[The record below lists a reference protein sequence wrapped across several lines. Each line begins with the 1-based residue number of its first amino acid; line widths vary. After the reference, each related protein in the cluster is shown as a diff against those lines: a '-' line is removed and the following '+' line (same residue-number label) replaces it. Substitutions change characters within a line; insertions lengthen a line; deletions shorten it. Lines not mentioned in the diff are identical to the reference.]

1 MRKVTDWLLFFFM
14 AVSLPVFADDN
25 VIDEVVWI
33 IGDEA
38 IYKSEVE
45 EQYRQ
50 MQYDGQR
57 IDGDPYCVIPEQLA
71 VQKLFLHQA
80 KLDTITVPDA
90 TVFQQVEARINYLIA
105 NIGSKEKMEEYFKK
119 PVTEIREELANVI
132 RDQGTVQEVQRN
144 LVKDV
149 KTTPAEVRKFYNQ
162 LPVDSI
168 PYIPMQVEVQIITLN
183 PKVPQQEIDN
193 VKARLRDFSE
203 QVNKG
208 ERDFSTLA
216 VLYSEDRGSAMMGGE
231 MGFVS
236 KSNLVPEFANVAFN
250 LNDPKKVSKIVETEY
265 GYHIIQ
271 LIEKRGDRINVRH
284 ILLRPHVSEKDIS
297 DALVRL
303 DSLRVDLIDK
313 KISFDEITQYVSQDK
328 DTRNNK
334 GLMVNPQTGNSKFEM
349 GQLPQD
355 VAKVVADLKVGE
367 ISKPFV
373 MTDERKNKEVV
384 AIVKLKNRI
393 DGHKANMSDDYQT
406 LKAIVDEKK
415 KTLSTS
421 RDSAETLKQIQTASE
436 SLKSSADQLTNTG
449 KDSVF
454 SKSQDEIY
462 KAVDSFVTNYNKL
475 IEGSAKSASDS
486 ITKRVD
492 TLKNMTESNQK
503 LLGQAG
509 ITIGKDDTLTLDKD
523 AFAKADANT
532 VKTLFSGSYSYAS
545 RVSSQSSF
553 IDFAATQE
561 AAKANTYTT
570 KGTYSNTYASG
581 NIFNSYF

>member
-1 MRKVTDWLLFFFM
+1 MRKLTDWLLFFVLAV
-14 AVSLPVFADDN
+14 AVSLPVFADDDDN
-25 VIDEVVWI
+25 VIDEVVWVV
-33 IGDEA
+33 GDEA

-119 PVTEIREELANVI
+119 PVTEIREELANII
-132 RDQGTVQEVQRN
+132 RDQGTVQEVQRT

-149 KTTPAEVRKFYNQ
+149 KITPAEVRRFYNQ
-162 LPVDSI
+162 LPSDSI
-168 PYIPMQVEVQIITLN
+168 PYIPLQVEVQIITLN

-193 VKARLRDFSE
+193 VKARLRDFSD
-203 QVNKG
+203 QVNRG

-216 VLYSEDRGSAMMGGE
+216 VLYSEDRGTAMMGGE

-236 KSNLVPEFANVAFN
+236 KSNLVPEFADVAFN

-284 ILLRPHVSEKDIS
+284 ILLRPHVSEKDIT
-297 DALVRL
+297 DALERL
-303 DSLRVDLIDK
+303 DSLRTDLVDNK
-313 KISFDEITQYVSQDK
+313 KFSFDEITQFVSQDK

-334 GLMVNPQTGNSKFEM
+334 GLMVNPQTGNPKFEM

-355 VAKVVADLKVGE
+355 VAKVVADMQVGD

-384 AIVKLKNRI
+384 AIVKLKSRI
-393 DGHKANMSDDYQT
+393 EGHKANMSDDYQT
-406 LKAIVDEKK
+406 LKAIVEEKK
-415 KTLSTS
+415 KTEILNEWL
-421 RDSAETLKQIQTASE
+421 AKKQNETYIRIK
-436 SLKSSADQLTNTG
+436 
-449 KDSVF
+449 
-454 SKSQDEIY
+454 
-462 KAVDSFVTNYNKL
+462 
-475 IEGSAKSASDS
+475 EGWRNCEFKYDGW
-486 ITKRVD
+486 I
-492 TLKNMTESNQK
+492 KN
-503 LLGQAG
+503 
-509 ITIGKDDTLTLDKD
+509 
-523 AFAKADANT
+523 
-532 VKTLFSGSYSYAS
+532 
-545 RVSSQSSF
+545 
-553 IDFAATQE
+553 
-561 AAKANTYTT
+561 
-570 KGTYSNTYASG
+570 
-581 NIFNSYF
+581 

>member
-1 MRKVTDWLLFFFM
+1 MRKLTDWLLFFVLAV
-14 AVSLPVFADDN
+14 AVSLPVFADDDDN
-25 VIDEVVWI
+25 VIDEVVWVV
-33 IGDEA
+33 GDEA

-119 PVTEIREELANVI
+119 PVTEIREELANII
-132 RDQGTVQEVQRN
+132 RDQGTVQEVQRT

-149 KTTPAEVRKFYNQ
+149 KITPAEVRRFYNQ
-162 LPVDSI
+162 LPSDSI
-168 PYIPMQVEVQIITLN
+168 PYIPLQVEVQIITLN

-193 VKARLRDFSE
+193 VKARLRDFSD
-203 QVNKG
+203 QVNRG

-216 VLYSEDRGSAMMGGE
+216 VLYSEDRGTAMMGGE

-236 KSNLVPEFANVAFN
+236 KSNLVPEFADVAFN

-284 ILLRPHVSEKDIS
+284 ILLRPHVSEKDIT
-297 DALVRL
+297 DALERL
-303 DSLRVDLIDK
+303 DSLRTDLVDNK
-313 KISFDEITQYVSQDK
+313 KFSFDEITQFVSQDK

-334 GLMVNPQTGNSKFEM
+334 GLMVNPQTGNPKFEM

-355 VAKVVADLKVGE
+355 VAKVVADMQVGD

-384 AIVKLKNRI
+384 AIVKLKSRI
-393 DGHKANMSDDYQT
+393 EGHKANMSDDYQT
-406 LKAIVDEKK
+406 LKAIVEEKK
-415 KTLSTS
+415 KTEILNEWL
-421 RDSAETLKQIQTASE
+421 AKKQNETYIRI
-436 SLKSSADQLTNTG
+436 
-449 KDSVF
+449 KDGWRNCEF
-454 SKSQDEIY
+454 RYDGWI
-462 KAVDSFVTNYNKL
+462 
-475 IEGSAKSASDS
+475 
-486 ITKRVD
+486 
-492 TLKNMTESNQK
+492 KN
-503 LLGQAG
+503 
-509 ITIGKDDTLTLDKD
+509 
-523 AFAKADANT
+523 
-532 VKTLFSGSYSYAS
+532 
-545 RVSSQSSF
+545 
-553 IDFAATQE
+553 
-561 AAKANTYTT
+561 
-570 KGTYSNTYASG
+570 
-581 NIFNSYF
+581 

>member
-14 AVSLPVFADDN
+14 AVSLPAFSDDN

-132 RDQGTVQEVQRN
+132 RDQGT
-144 LVKDV
+144 
-149 KTTPAEVRKFYNQ
+149 
-162 LPVDSI
+162 DSI

-406 LKAIVDEKK
+406 LKASVEEKK
-415 KTLSTS
+415 KTDILNEWLAKKQS
-421 RDSAETLKQIQTASE
+421 ETYIRIK
-436 SLKSSADQLTNTG
+436 
-449 KDSVF
+449 
-454 SKSQDEIY
+454 
-462 KAVDSFVTNYNKL
+462 
-475 IEGSAKSASDS
+475 EGWRNCEFKYDGW
-486 ITKRVD
+486 IK
-492 TLKNMTESNQK
+492 K
-503 LLGQAG
+503 
-509 ITIGKDDTLTLDKD
+509 
-523 AFAKADANT
+523 
-532 VKTLFSGSYSYAS
+532 
-545 RVSSQSSF
+545 
-553 IDFAATQE
+553 
-561 AAKANTYTT
+561 
-570 KGTYSNTYASG
+570 
-581 NIFNSYF
+581 

>member
-1 MRKVTDWLLFFFM
+1 MRKLTDWLLFFVLAV
-14 AVSLPVFADDN
+14 AVSLPVFADDDDN
-25 VIDEVVWI
+25 VIDEVVWVV
-33 IGDEA
+33 GDEA

-119 PVTEIREELANVI
+119 PVTEIREELANII
-132 RDQGTVQEVQRN
+132 RDQGTVQEVQRT

-149 KTTPAEVRKFYNQ
+149 KITPAEVRKFYNQ
-162 LPVDSI
+162 LPSDSI

-193 VKARLRDFSE
+193 VKARLRDFSD
-203 QVNKG
+203 QVNRG

-216 VLYSEDRGSAMMGGE
+216 VLYSEDRGTAMMGGE

-236 KSNLVPEFANVAFN
+236 KSNLVPEFADVAFN

-284 ILLRPHVSEKDIS
+284 ILLRPHVSEKDIT
-297 DALVRL
+297 DALDRL
-303 DSLRVDLIDK
+303 DSLRTDLVDNK
-313 KISFDEITQYVSQDK
+313 KFSFDEITQYVSQDK

-334 GLMVNPQTGNSKFEM
+334 GLMVNPQTGNPKFEM

-355 VAKVVADLKVGE
+355 IAKVVADMQVGD

-384 AIVKLKNRI
+384 AIVKLKSRI
-393 DGHKANMSDDYQT
+393 EGHKANMSDDYQT
-406 LKAIVDEKK
+406 LKAIVEEKK
-415 KTLSTS
+415 KTDILNEWL
-421 RDSAETLKQIQTASE
+421 AKKQSDTYIRI
-436 SLKSSADQLTNTG
+436 K
-449 KDSVF
+449 
-454 SKSQDEIY
+454 
-462 KAVDSFVTNYNKL
+462 
-475 IEGSAKSASDS
+475 EGWRNCEFKYDGW
-486 ITKRVD
+486 I
-492 TLKNMTESNQK
+492 KN
-503 LLGQAG
+503 
-509 ITIGKDDTLTLDKD
+509 
-523 AFAKADANT
+523 
-532 VKTLFSGSYSYAS
+532 
-545 RVSSQSSF
+545 
-553 IDFAATQE
+553 
-561 AAKANTYTT
+561 
-570 KGTYSNTYASG
+570 
-581 NIFNSYF
+581 

>member
-1 MRKVTDWLLFFFM
+1 MRKLTDWLLFFVLAV
-14 AVSLPVFADDN
+14 AVSLPVFADDDEN
-25 VIDEVVWI
+25 VIDEVVWVV
-33 IGDEA
+33 GDEA

-119 PVTEIREELANVI
+119 PVTEIREELANII
-132 RDQGTVQEVQRN
+132 RDQGTVQEVQRT

-149 KTTPAEVRKFYNQ
+149 KITPAEVRKFYNQ
-162 LPVDSI
+162 LPSDSI

-193 VKARLRDFSE
+193 VKARLRDFSD
-203 QVNKG
+203 QVNRG

-216 VLYSEDRGSAMMGGE
+216 VLYSEDRGTAMMGGE

-236 KSNLVPEFANVAFN
+236 KSNLVPEFADVAFN

-284 ILLRPHVSEKDIS
+284 ILLRPHVSEKDIT
-297 DALVRL
+297 DALERL
-303 DSLRVDLIDK
+303 DSLRTDLVDNK
-313 KISFDEITQYVSQDK
+313 KFSFDEITQYVSQDK

-334 GLMVNPQTGNSKFEM
+334 GLMVNPQTGNPKFEM

-355 VAKVVADLKVGE
+355 VAKVVADMQVGD

-384 AIVKLKNRI
+384 AIVKLKSRI
-393 DGHKANMSDDYQT
+393 EGHKANMSDDYQT
-406 LKAIVDEKK
+406 LKAIVEEKK
-415 KTLSTS
+415 KTDILNEWL
-421 RDSAETLKQIQTASE
+421 AKKQSDTYIRI
-436 SLKSSADQLTNTG
+436 K
-449 KDSVF
+449 
-454 SKSQDEIY
+454 
-462 KAVDSFVTNYNKL
+462 
-475 IEGSAKSASDS
+475 EGWRNCEFKYDGW
-486 ITKRVD
+486 I
-492 TLKNMTESNQK
+492 KN
-503 LLGQAG
+503 
-509 ITIGKDDTLTLDKD
+509 
-523 AFAKADANT
+523 
-532 VKTLFSGSYSYAS
+532 
-545 RVSSQSSF
+545 
-553 IDFAATQE
+553 
-561 AAKANTYTT
+561 
-570 KGTYSNTYASG
+570 
-581 NIFNSYF
+581 

>member
-1 MRKVTDWLLFFFM
+1 MRKLTDWLLFFVLAV
-14 AVSLPVFADDN
+14 AVSLPVFADDDDN
-25 VIDEVVWI
+25 VIDEVVWVV
-33 IGDEA
+33 GDEA

-119 PVTEIREELANVI
+119 PVTEIREELANII
-132 RDQGTVQEVQRN
+132 RDQGTVQEVQRT

-149 KTTPAEVRKFYNQ
+149 KITPAEVRRFYNQ
-162 LPVDSI
+162 LPSDSI
-168 PYIPMQVEVQIITLN
+168 PYIPLQVEVQIITLN

-193 VKARLRDFSE
+193 VKARLRDFSD
-203 QVNKG
+203 QVNRG

-216 VLYSEDRGSAMMGGE
+216 VLYSEDRGTAMMGGE

-236 KSNLVPEFANVAFN
+236 KSNLVPEFADVAFN

-284 ILLRPHVSEKDIS
+284 ILLRPHVSEKDIT
-297 DALVRL
+297 DALERL
-303 DSLRVDLIDK
+303 DSLRTDLVDNK
-313 KISFDEITQYVSQDK
+313 KFSFDEITQFVSQDK

-334 GLMVNPQTGNSKFEM
+334 GLMVNPQTGNPKFEM

-355 VAKVVADLKVGE
+355 VAKVVADMQVGD

-384 AIVKLKNRI
+384 AIVKLKSRI
-393 DGHKANMSDDYQT
+393 EGHKANMSADYQT
-406 LKAIVDEKK
+406 LKATVEEKK
-415 KTLSTS
+415 KTEILNEWL
-421 RDSAETLKQIQTASE
+421 AKKQNETYIRI
-436 SLKSSADQLTNTG
+436 
-449 KDSVF
+449 KDGWRNCEF
-454 SKSQDEIY
+454 KYDGWI
-462 KAVDSFVTNYNKL
+462 
-475 IEGSAKSASDS
+475 
-486 ITKRVD
+486 
-492 TLKNMTESNQK
+492 KN
-503 LLGQAG
+503 
-509 ITIGKDDTLTLDKD
+509 
-523 AFAKADANT
+523 
-532 VKTLFSGSYSYAS
+532 
-545 RVSSQSSF
+545 
-553 IDFAATQE
+553 
-561 AAKANTYTT
+561 
-570 KGTYSNTYASG
+570 
-581 NIFNSYF
+581 

>member
-1 MRKVTDWLLFFFM
+1 MRKLTDWLLFFVLAV

-25 VIDEVVWI
+25 DNVIDEVVWVV
-33 IGDEA
+33 GDEA

-119 PVTEIREELANVI
+119 PVTEIREELANII
-132 RDQGTVQEVQRN
+132 RDQGTVQEVQRT

-149 KTTPAEVRKFYNQ
+149 KITPAEVRRFYNQ
-162 LPVDSI
+162 LPSDSI
-168 PYIPMQVEVQIITLN
+168 PYIPLQVEVQIITLN

-193 VKARLRDFSE
+193 VKARLRDFSD
-203 QVNKG
+203 QVNRG

-216 VLYSEDRGSAMMGGE
+216 VLYSEDRGTAMMGGE

-236 KSNLVPEFANVAFN
+236 KSNLVPEFADVAFN

-284 ILLRPHVSEKDIS
+284 ILLRPHVSEKDIT
-297 DALVRL
+297 DALDRL
-303 DSLRVDLIDK
+303 DSLRTDLVDNK
-313 KISFDEITQYVSQDK
+313 KFSFDEITQFVSQDK

-334 GLMVNPQTGNSKFEM
+334 GLMVNPQTGNPKFEM

-355 VAKVVADLKVGE
+355 IAKVVADMQVGD

-384 AIVKLKNRI
+384 AIVKLKSRI
-393 DGHKANMSDDYQT
+393 EGHKANMSDDYQT
-406 LKAIVDEKK
+406 LKAIVEEKK
-415 KTLSTS
+415 KTEILNEWL
-421 RDSAETLKQIQTASE
+421 AKKQHETYIRI
-436 SLKSSADQLTNTG
+436 
-449 KDSVF
+449 KDGWRNCEF
-454 SKSQDEIY
+454 KYDGWI
-462 KAVDSFVTNYNKL
+462 
-475 IEGSAKSASDS
+475 
-486 ITKRVD
+486 
-492 TLKNMTESNQK
+492 KN
-503 LLGQAG
+503 
-509 ITIGKDDTLTLDKD
+509 
-523 AFAKADANT
+523 
-532 VKTLFSGSYSYAS
+532 
-545 RVSSQSSF
+545 
-553 IDFAATQE
+553 
-561 AAKANTYTT
+561 
-570 KGTYSNTYASG
+570 
-581 NIFNSYF
+581 

>member
-1 MRKVTDWLLFFFM
+1 MKIIEYEDKYLEEVKDLLVELEEYILSIDEDNLDQLHPEYRDKMAILDLEEVKENNGKCYLAIDNNVVVGLIMGCLRSYDEYDYLDYKCPRCGKVTELI
-14 AVSLPVFADDN
+14 VSKKTRSK
-25 VIDEVVWI
+25 
-33 IGDEA
+33 G
-38 IYKSEVE
+38 
-45 EQYRQ
+45 
-50 MQYDGQR
+50 
-57 IDGDPYCVIPEQLA
+57 
-71 VQKLFLHQA
+71 
-80 KLDTITVPDA
+80 
-90 TVFQQVEARINYLIA
+90 
-105 NIGSKEKMEEYFKK
+105 IGSLLMNKMEEYFKK

-149 KTTPAEVRKFYNQ
+149 KTTPAEVRRFYNQ
-162 LPVDSI
+162 LPADSI

-406 LKAIVDEKK
+406 LKAIVEEKK
-415 KTLSTS
+415 KTDILNEWLAKKQS
-421 RDSAETLKQIQTASE
+421 ETYIRIK
-436 SLKSSADQLTNTG
+436 
-449 KDSVF
+449 
-454 SKSQDEIY
+454 
-462 KAVDSFVTNYNKL
+462 
-475 IEGSAKSASDS
+475 EGWRNCEFKYDGW
-486 ITKRVD
+486 IK
-492 TLKNMTESNQK
+492 K
-503 LLGQAG
+503 
-509 ITIGKDDTLTLDKD
+509 
-523 AFAKADANT
+523 
-532 VKTLFSGSYSYAS
+532 
-545 RVSSQSSF
+545 
-553 IDFAATQE
+553 
-561 AAKANTYTT
+561 
-570 KGTYSNTYASG
+570 
-581 NIFNSYF
+581 

>member
-1 MRKVTDWLLFFFM
+1 MRKLTDWLLFFVLAV
-14 AVSLPVFADDN
+14 AVSLPVFADDDDN
-25 VIDEVVWI
+25 VIDEVVWVV
-33 IGDEA
+33 GDEA

-119 PVTEIREELANVI
+119 PVTEIREELANII
-132 RDQGTVQEVQRN
+132 RDQGTVQEVQRT

-149 KTTPAEVRKFYNQ
+149 KITPAEVRRFYNQ
-162 LPVDSI
+162 LPSDSI
-168 PYIPMQVEVQIITLN
+168 PYIPLQVEVQIITLN

-193 VKARLRDFSE
+193 VKARLRDFSD
-203 QVNKG
+203 QVNRG

-216 VLYSEDRGSAMMGGE
+216 VLYSEDRGTAMMGGE

-236 KSNLVPEFANVAFN
+236 KSNLVPEFADVAFN

-284 ILLRPHVSEKDIS
+284 ILLRPHVSEKDIT
-297 DALVRL
+297 DALERL
-303 DSLRVDLIDK
+303 DSLRTDLVDNK
-313 KISFDEITQYVSQDK
+313 KFSFDEITQFVSQDK

-334 GLMVNPQTGNSKFEM
+334 GLMANPQTGNPKFEM

-355 VAKVVADLKVGE
+355 VAKVVADMQVGD

-384 AIVKLKNRI
+384 AIVKLKSRI
-393 DGHKANMSDDYQT
+393 EGHKANMSDDYQT
-406 LKAIVDEKK
+406 LKAIVEEKK
-415 KTLSTS
+415 KTEILNEWL
-421 RDSAETLKQIQTASE
+421 AKKQNETYIRI
-436 SLKSSADQLTNTG
+436 
-449 KDSVF
+449 KDGWRNCEF
-454 SKSQDEIY
+454 KYDGWI
-462 KAVDSFVTNYNKL
+462 
-475 IEGSAKSASDS
+475 
-486 ITKRVD
+486 
-492 TLKNMTESNQK
+492 KN
-503 LLGQAG
+503 
-509 ITIGKDDTLTLDKD
+509 
-523 AFAKADANT
+523 
-532 VKTLFSGSYSYAS
+532 
-545 RVSSQSSF
+545 
-553 IDFAATQE
+553 
-561 AAKANTYTT
+561 
-570 KGTYSNTYASG
+570 
-581 NIFNSYF
+581 

>member
-1 MRKVTDWLLFFFM
+1 MRKLTDWLLFFVLAV
-14 AVSLPVFADDN
+14 AVSLPVFADDDDN
-25 VIDEVVWI
+25 VIDEVVWVV
-33 IGDEA
+33 GDEA

-119 PVTEIREELANVI
+119 PVTEIREELANII
-132 RDQGTVQEVQRN
+132 RDQGTVQEVQRT

-149 KTTPAEVRKFYNQ
+149 KITPAEVRKFYNQ
-162 LPVDSI
+162 LPSDSI

-193 VKARLRDFSE
+193 VKARLRDFSD
-203 QVNKG
+203 QVNRG

-216 VLYSEDRGSAMMGGE
+216 VLYSEDRGTAMMGGE

-236 KSNLVPEFANVAFN
+236 KSNLVPEFADVAFN

-284 ILLRPHVSEKDIS
+284 ILLRPHVSEKDIT
-297 DALVRL
+297 DALDRL
-303 DSLRVDLIDK
+303 DSLRTDLVDNK
-313 KISFDEITQYVSQDK
+313 KFSFDEITQFVSQDK

-334 GLMVNPQTGNSKFEM
+334 GLMVNPQTGNPKFEM

-355 VAKVVADLKVGE
+355 VAKVVADMQVGD

-384 AIVKLKNRI
+384 AIVKLKSRI
-393 DGHKANMSDDYQT
+393 EGHKANMSDDYQT
-406 LKAIVDEKK
+406 LKAIVEEKK
-415 KTLSTS
+415 KTDILNEWL
-421 RDSAETLKQIQTASE
+421 AKKQSDTYIRI
-436 SLKSSADQLTNTG
+436 K
-449 KDSVF
+449 
-454 SKSQDEIY
+454 
-462 KAVDSFVTNYNKL
+462 
-475 IEGSAKSASDS
+475 EGWRNCEFKYDGW
-486 ITKRVD
+486 I
-492 TLKNMTESNQK
+492 KN
-503 LLGQAG
+503 
-509 ITIGKDDTLTLDKD
+509 
-523 AFAKADANT
+523 
-532 VKTLFSGSYSYAS
+532 
-545 RVSSQSSF
+545 
-553 IDFAATQE
+553 
-561 AAKANTYTT
+561 
-570 KGTYSNTYASG
+570 
-581 NIFNSYF
+581 

>member
-1 MRKVTDWLLFFFM
+1 MRKLTDWLLFFVLAV
-14 AVSLPVFADDN
+14 AVSLPVFADDDDN
-25 VIDEVVWI
+25 VIDEVVWVV
-33 IGDEA
+33 GDEA

-119 PVTEIREELANVI
+119 PVTEIREELANII
-132 RDQGTVQEVQRN
+132 RDQGTVQEVQRT

-149 KTTPAEVRKFYNQ
+149 KITPAEVRRFYNQ
-162 LPVDSI
+162 LPSDSI
-168 PYIPMQVEVQIITLN
+168 PYIPLQVEVQIITLN

-193 VKARLRDFSE
+193 VKARLRDFSD
-203 QVNKG
+203 QVNRG

-216 VLYSEDRGSAMMGGE
+216 VLYSEDRGTAMMGGE

-236 KSNLVPEFANVAFN
+236 KSNLVPEFADVAFN

-284 ILLRPHVSEKDIS
+284 ILLRPHVSEKDIT
-297 DALVRL
+297 DALERL
-303 DSLRVDLIDK
+303 DSLRTDLVDNK
-313 KISFDEITQYVSQDK
+313 KFSFDEITQFVSQDK

-334 GLMVNPQTGNSKFEM
+334 GLMVNPQTGNPKFEM

-355 VAKVVADLKVGE
+355 VAKVVADMQVGD

-384 AIVKLKNRI
+384 AIVKLKSRI
-393 DGHKANMSDDYQT
+393 EGHKANMSDDYQT
-406 LKAIVDEKK
+406 LKAIVEEKK
-415 KTLSTS
+415 KTEILNEWLAKKQNETYIRIKDGW
-421 RDSAETLKQIQTASE
+421 RDCEFKYDGWI
-436 SLKSSADQLTNTG
+436 
-449 KDSVF
+449 
-454 SKSQDEIY
+454 
-462 KAVDSFVTNYNKL
+462 
-475 IEGSAKSASDS
+475 
-486 ITKRVD
+486 
-492 TLKNMTESNQK
+492 KN
-503 LLGQAG
+503 
-509 ITIGKDDTLTLDKD
+509 
-523 AFAKADANT
+523 
-532 VKTLFSGSYSYAS
+532 
-545 RVSSQSSF
+545 
-553 IDFAATQE
+553 
-561 AAKANTYTT
+561 
-570 KGTYSNTYASG
+570 
-581 NIFNSYF
+581 

>member
-1 MRKVTDWLLFFFM
+1 MRKLTDWLLFFVLAV
-14 AVSLPVFADDN
+14 AVSLPVFADDDDN
-25 VIDEVVWI
+25 VIDEVVWVV
-33 IGDEA
+33 GDEA

-119 PVTEIREELANVI
+119 PVTEIREELANII
-132 RDQGTVQEVQRN
+132 RDQGTVQEVQRT

-149 KTTPAEVRKFYNQ
+149 KITPAEVRRFYNQ
-162 LPVDSI
+162 LPSDSI
-168 PYIPMQVEVQIITLN
+168 PYIPLQVEVQIITLN

-193 VKARLRDFSE
+193 VKARLRDFSD
-203 QVNKG
+203 QVNRG

-216 VLYSEDRGSAMMGGE
+216 VLYSEDRGTAMMGGE

-236 KSNLVPEFANVAFN
+236 KSNLVPEFADVAFN

-284 ILLRPHVSEKDIS
+284 ILLRPHVSEKDIT
-297 DALVRL
+297 DALERL
-303 DSLRVDLIDK
+303 DSLRTDLVDNK
-313 KISFDEITQYVSQDK
+313 KFSFDEITQFVSQDK

-334 GLMVNPQTGNSKFEM
+334 GLMVNPQTGNPKFEM

-355 VAKVVADLKVGE
+355 VAKVVADMQVGD

-384 AIVKLKNRI
+384 AIVKLKSRI
-393 DGHKANMSDDYQT
+393 EGHKANMSDDYQT
-406 LKAIVDEKK
+406 LKAIVEEKK
-415 KTLSTS
+415 KTEILNEWLTKKQN
-421 RDSAETLKQIQTASE
+421 ETYIRI
-436 SLKSSADQLTNTG
+436 
-449 KDSVF
+449 KDGWRNCEF
-454 SKSQDEIY
+454 KYDGWI
-462 KAVDSFVTNYNKL
+462 
-475 IEGSAKSASDS
+475 
-486 ITKRVD
+486 
-492 TLKNMTESNQK
+492 KN
-503 LLGQAG
+503 
-509 ITIGKDDTLTLDKD
+509 
-523 AFAKADANT
+523 
-532 VKTLFSGSYSYAS
+532 
-545 RVSSQSSF
+545 
-553 IDFAATQE
+553 
-561 AAKANTYTT
+561 
-570 KGTYSNTYASG
+570 
-581 NIFNSYF
+581 

>member
-1 MRKVTDWLLFFFM
+1 MRKLTDWLLFFVLAV

-25 VIDEVVWI
+25 DNVIDEVVWVV
-33 IGDEA
+33 GDEA

-119 PVTEIREELANVI
+119 PVTEIREELANII
-132 RDQGTVQEVQRN
+132 RDQGTVQEVQRT

-149 KTTPAEVRKFYNQ
+149 KITPAEVRRFYNQ
-162 LPVDSI
+162 LPSDSI
-168 PYIPMQVEVQIITLN
+168 PYIPLQVEVQIITLN

-193 VKARLRDFSE
+193 VKARLRDFSD
-203 QVNKG
+203 QVNRG

-216 VLYSEDRGSAMMGGE
+216 VLYSEDRGTAMMGGE

-236 KSNLVPEFANVAFN
+236 KSNLVPEFADVAFN

-284 ILLRPHVSEKDIS
+284 ILLRPHVSEKDIT
-297 DALVRL
+297 DALERL
-303 DSLRVDLIDK
+303 DSLRTDLVDNK
-313 KISFDEITQYVSQDK
+313 KFSFDEITQFVSQDK

-334 GLMVNPQTGNSKFEM
+334 GLMVNPQTGNPKFEM

-355 VAKVVADLKVGE
+355 VAKVVADMQVGD

-384 AIVKLKNRI
+384 AIVKLKSRI
-393 DGHKANMSDDYQT
+393 EGHKANMSDDYQT
-406 LKAIVDEKK
+406 LKAIVEEKK
-415 KTLSTS
+415 KTEILNEWL
-421 RDSAETLKQIQTASE
+421 AKKQNETYIRI
-436 SLKSSADQLTNTG
+436 
-449 KDSVF
+449 KDGWRNCEF
-454 SKSQDEIY
+454 KYDGWI
-462 KAVDSFVTNYNKL
+462 
-475 IEGSAKSASDS
+475 
-486 ITKRVD
+486 
-492 TLKNMTESNQK
+492 KN
-503 LLGQAG
+503 
-509 ITIGKDDTLTLDKD
+509 
-523 AFAKADANT
+523 
-532 VKTLFSGSYSYAS
+532 
-545 RVSSQSSF
+545 
-553 IDFAATQE
+553 
-561 AAKANTYTT
+561 
-570 KGTYSNTYASG
+570 
-581 NIFNSYF
+581 

>member
-1 MRKVTDWLLFFFM
+1 MRKLTDWLLFFVLAV

-25 VIDEVVWI
+25 DNVIDEVVWVV
-33 IGDEA
+33 GDEA

-119 PVTEIREELANVI
+119 PVTEIREELANII
-132 RDQGTVQEVQRN
+132 RDQGTVQEVQRT

-149 KTTPAEVRKFYNQ
+149 KITPAEVRRFYNQ
-162 LPVDSI
+162 LPSDSI
-168 PYIPMQVEVQIITLN
+168 PYIPLQVEVQIITLN

-193 VKARLRDFSE
+193 VKARLRDFSD
-203 QVNKG
+203 QVNRG

-216 VLYSEDRGSAMMGGE
+216 VLYSEDRGTAMMGGE

-284 ILLRPHVSEKDIS
+284 ILLRPHVSEKDIT
-297 DALVRL
+297 DALERL
-303 DSLRVDLIDK
+303 DSLRTDLVDNK
-313 KISFDEITQYVSQDK
+313 KFSFDEITQFVSQDK

-334 GLMVNPQTGNSKFEM
+334 GLMVNPQTGNPKFEM

-355 VAKVVADLKVGE
+355 VAKVVADMQVGD

-384 AIVKLKNRI
+384 AIVKLKSRI

-406 LKAIVDEKK
+406 LKAIVEEKK
-415 KTLSTS
+415 KTEILNEWL
-421 RDSAETLKQIQTASE
+421 AKKQNETYIRI
-436 SLKSSADQLTNTG
+436 
-449 KDSVF
+449 KDGWRNCEF
-454 SKSQDEIY
+454 KYDGWI
-462 KAVDSFVTNYNKL
+462 
-475 IEGSAKSASDS
+475 
-486 ITKRVD
+486 
-492 TLKNMTESNQK
+492 KN
-503 LLGQAG
+503 
-509 ITIGKDDTLTLDKD
+509 
-523 AFAKADANT
+523 
-532 VKTLFSGSYSYAS
+532 
-545 RVSSQSSF
+545 
-553 IDFAATQE
+553 
-561 AAKANTYTT
+561 
-570 KGTYSNTYASG
+570 
-581 NIFNSYF
+581 

>member
-1 MRKVTDWLLFFFM
+1 MRKLTDWLLFFVLAV
-14 AVSLPVFADDN
+14 AVSLPVFADDDDN
-25 VIDEVVWI
+25 VIDEVVWVV
-33 IGDEA
+33 GDEA

-90 TVFQQVEARINYLIA
+90 TVFQQVEARVNYLIA

-119 PVTEIREELANVI
+119 PVTEIREELANII
-132 RDQGTVQEVQRN
+132 RDQGTVQEVQRT

-149 KTTPAEVRKFYNQ
+149 KITPAEVRRFYNQ
-162 LPVDSI
+162 LPSDSI
-168 PYIPMQVEVQIITLN
+168 PYIPLQVEVQIITLN

-193 VKARLRDFSE
+193 VKARLRDFSD
-203 QVNKG
+203 QVNRG

-216 VLYSEDRGSAMMGGE
+216 VLYSEDRGTAMMGGE

-236 KSNLVPEFANVAFN
+236 KSNLVPEFADVAFN

-284 ILLRPHVSEKDIS
+284 ILLRPHVSEKDIT
-297 DALVRL
+297 DALERL
-303 DSLRVDLIDK
+303 DSLRTDLVDNK
-313 KISFDEITQYVSQDK
+313 KFSFDEITQFVSQDK

-334 GLMVNPQTGNSKFEM
+334 GLMVNPQTGNPKFEM

-355 VAKVVADLKVGE
+355 VAKVVADMQVGD

-384 AIVKLKNRI
+384 AIVKLKSRI
-393 DGHKANMSDDYQT
+393 EGHKANMSDDYQT
-406 LKAIVDEKK
+406 LKAIVEEKK
-415 KTLSTS
+415 KTEILNEWL
-421 RDSAETLKQIQTASE
+421 AKKQNETYIRI
-436 SLKSSADQLTNTG
+436 
-449 KDSVF
+449 KDGWRNCEF
-454 SKSQDEIY
+454 KYDGWI
-462 KAVDSFVTNYNKL
+462 
-475 IEGSAKSASDS
+475 
-486 ITKRVD
+486 
-492 TLKNMTESNQK
+492 KN
-503 LLGQAG
+503 
-509 ITIGKDDTLTLDKD
+509 
-523 AFAKADANT
+523 
-532 VKTLFSGSYSYAS
+532 
-545 RVSSQSSF
+545 
-553 IDFAATQE
+553 
-561 AAKANTYTT
+561 
-570 KGTYSNTYASG
+570 
-581 NIFNSYF
+581 

>member
-1 MRKVTDWLLFFFM
+1 MRKLTDWLLFFVLAV
-14 AVSLPVFADDN
+14 AVSLPVFADDDDN
-25 VIDEVVWI
+25 VIDEVVWVV
-33 IGDEA
+33 GDEA

-119 PVTEIREELANVI
+119 PVTEIREELANII
-132 RDQGTVQEVQRN
+132 RDQGTVQEVQRT

-149 KTTPAEVRKFYNQ
+149 KITPAEVRRFYNQ
-162 LPVDSI
+162 LPSDSI
-168 PYIPMQVEVQIITLN
+168 PYIPLQVEVQIITLN

-193 VKARLRDFSE
+193 VKARLRDFSD
-203 QVNKG
+203 QVNRG

-216 VLYSEDRGSAMMGGE
+216 VLYSEDRGTAMMGGE

-236 KSNLVPEFANVAFN
+236 KSNLVPEFADVAFN

-284 ILLRPHVSEKDIS
+284 ILLRPHVSEKDIT
-297 DALVRL
+297 DALERL
-303 DSLRVDLIDK
+303 DSLRTDLVDNK
-313 KISFDEITQYVSQDK
+313 KFSFDEITQFVSQDK

-334 GLMVNPQTGNSKFEM
+334 GLMVNPQTGNPKFEM

-355 VAKVVADLKVGE
+355 VAKVVADMQVGD

-384 AIVKLKNRI
+384 AIVKLKSRI
-393 DGHKANMSDDYQT
+393 EGHKANMSDDYQT
-406 LKAIVDEKK
+406 LKAIVEEKK
-415 KTLSTS
+415 KTEILNEWL
-421 RDSAETLKQIQTASE
+421 AKKQNE
-436 SLKSSADQLTNTG
+436 KKPDRSLH
-449 KDSVF
+449 F
-454 SKSQDEIY
+454 
-462 KAVDSFVTNYNKL
+462 
-475 IEGSAKSASDS
+475 
-486 ITKRVD
+486 
-492 TLKNMTESNQK
+492 
-503 LLGQAG
+503 
-509 ITIGKDDTLTLDKD
+509 
-523 AFAKADANT
+523 
-532 VKTLFSGSYSYAS
+532 
-545 RVSSQSSF
+545 
-553 IDFAATQE
+553 
-561 AAKANTYTT
+561 
-570 KGTYSNTYASG
+570 
-581 NIFNSYF
+581 